1 MFRSFEACREFARA
15 GKPLG
20 EAVELINEL
29 SAEFKIFVLT
39 SDTYGTAGQLKTQLR
54 AEIHIIQDAEEKRG
68 FVGNLKSDIVVG
80 NIREAL
86 ELFKYPERLKA
97 TLRR

>member
-15 GKPLG
+15 GKPVG

-54 AEIHIIQDAEEKRG
+54 AEIHIIQDAEEKKGIRRQSQVRYCG
-68 FVGNLKSDIVVG
+68 R